1 MRLHTREKRPMRVVD
16 WLNARLSL
24 IFGLLLVMFLVG
36 VGVSFYAF
44 SIQRHVDD
52 QKVLLREDADGMLQA
67 MSDQETGLRGYI
79 SDNNPAFLIAFQ
91 EGRPA
96 YLAFADDLTKQ
107 LQSGPFRL
115 TAIRL
120 TAVEEV
126 ADEWYSNFALA
137 QIAQMQAGHF
147 AGPRSQASVFQGNV
161 LFNQFRGALGT
172 LQEAIG
178 QDLEGYQNQVDTINI
193 SLVIGFILLFMAA
206 NAGLLWI
213 LRNFTGTLQGQ
224 LVRLTQTTQ
233 QLGQRE
239 RSARVAPLTFSDLD
253 QVGQSINSMA
263 DAIERHENAAQESM
277 RTLEQ
282 QYALVERAQS
292 ESRAIFDASS
302 EAFLFISASEQVHAL
317 NRPFR
322 EFFALT
328 GEEVVGMPFADLQ
341 RQWEPLFVNPASF
354 HADLEQDSLDQE
366 RHHTRTAIQQ
376 NPQYRELAVSSIPV
390 RSSTTAYLGRLYVLR
405 DITREREA
413 ERLKAEFY
421 ALVSHGLRNPL
432 TSIKGYTD
440 LLAQQEETG
449 SLTELQQEFLGIVQS
464 NARRLMALINDLI
477 DLSRLEAQTTVISAV
492 PLDLHPLIHDVAQNM
507 RPQIEERRQ
516 RLSLQLATSPLLVL
530 GDENRVGQILTNLL
544 AFVTNHTP
552 LGGRIVWETQQVG
565 SIVRIT
571 CSSSG
576 ELSAEDLAVFNRP
589 FLHASALPSSET
601 VGSVLGPSI
610 ARSLVELHGGVLQM
624 SSGPGEGT
632 TLTCTLPS
640 SPSQALISEHPST
653 SPAGDRS

>member
-1 MRLHTREKRPMRVVD
+1 MRLFTREKRPTRVVD

-24 IFGLLLVMFLVG
+24 IFGLVLAMFLLS

-44 SIQRHVDD
+44 SIQRHADD
-52 QKVLLREDADGMLQA
+52 QKVLLREDAGGILQA
-67 MSDQETGLRGYI
+67 MSDQETGLRGYL
-79 SDNNPAFLIAFQ
+79 SDNNPAFFVAFQ
-91 EGRPA
+91 QGRPA
-96 YLAFADDLTKQ
+96 YLTFADDLTRQ

-120 TAVEEV
+120 TAVEEL

-147 AGPRSQASVFQGNV
+147 AGPRSQASILQGNI
-161 LFNQFRGALGT
+161 LFNQFRAAVGK

-178 QDLEGYQNQVDTINI
+178 QDLEGYQNQV
-193 SLVIGFILLFMAA
+193 
-206 NAGLLWI
+206 
-213 LRNFTGTLQGQ
+213 
-224 LVRLTQTTQ
+224 
-233 QLGQRE
+233 E
-239 RSARVAPLTFSDLD
+239 PLTFSDLD

-263 DAIERHENAAQESM
+263 DAIQRHEHAAEESM
-277 RTLEQ
+277 RTLEH

-302 EAFLFISASEQVHAL
+302 EAFLFISAGGQVHAL

-328 GEEVVGMPFADLQ
+328 GEEVVGMSFADLQ
-341 RQWEPLFVNPASF
+341 HRWEPHFVNAASF
-354 HADLEQDSLDQE
+354 HADLVQDSLHQE
-366 RHHTRTAIQQ
+366 RYHTTTVIQQ
-376 NPQYRELAVSSIPV
+376 DPEYRELAVSSIPV

-421 ALVSHGLRNPL
+421 ALISHGLRNPL

-440 LLAQQEETG
+440 LLAEQEETG
-449 SLTELQQEFLGIVQS
+449 PLNELQQEFLGIVQS
-464 NARRLMALINDLI
+464 NARRLVALINDLI
-477 DLSRLEAQTTVISAV
+477 DLSRLEAQTMVIRAV
-492 PLDLHPLIHDVAQNM
+492 PLALHALIHDVTRSM
-507 RPQIEERRQ
+507 RPQHEERRQ
-516 RLSLQLATSPLLVL
+516 RLSLQLAPAPLLVL

-544 AFVTNHTP
+544 AFVTIHTP
-552 LGGRIVWETQQVG
+552 LGGRMVLETQQVD
-565 SIVRIT
+565 SMVRIT

-576 ELSAEDLAVFNRP
+576 DLSDEDLAAFNRP

-601 VGSVLGPSI
+601 VGSMLGPSI
-610 ARSLVELHGGVLQM
+610 ARSLVELHGGTLQM
-624 SSGPGEGT
+624 SSAPGEGS

-640 SPSQALISEHPST
+640 SPSQAPIGED
-653 SPAGDRS
+653 SPTGHAGDRRYPE

>member
-1 MRLHTREKRPMRVVD
+1 MRLFTREKRPTRVVD

-24 IFGLLLVMFLVG
+24 IFGLLLAMFLLS

-79 SDNNPAFLIAFQ
+79 SDNNPAFFVAFQ

-96 YLAFADDLTKQ
+96 YLTFADDLTRQ

-147 AGPRSQASVFQGNV
+147 AGPRSQASIFHGSV
-161 LFNQFRGALGT
+161 LFDQFRATVGK

-178 QDLEGYQNQVDTINI
+178 QDLEGYQNQVDTINL
-193 SLVIGFILLFMAA
+193 SLVIGAIVLFLAA

-224 LVRLTQTTQ
+224 FVRLTQTTQ
-233 QLGQRE
+233 RLGQGE
-239 RSARVAPLTFSDLD
+239 RSARVEPLTFSDLD

-263 DAIERHENAAQESM
+263 DAIQRHEHAAEESM
-277 RTLEQ
+277 RTLEH

-292 ESRAIFDASS
+292 ESRAIFDAS
-302 EAFLFISASEQVHAL
+302 
-317 NRPFR
+317 
-322 EFFALT
+322 
-328 GEEVVGMPFADLQ
+328 GEEVVGMSFADLQ
-341 RQWEPLFVNPASF
+341 RQWEPHFVNAASF
-354 HADLEQDSLDQE
+354 HADLEQDSLHQE
-366 RHHTRTAIQQ
+366 RYHTTTVIQQ
-376 NPQYRELAVSSIPV
+376 DPEYRELAVSSIPV

-421 ALVSHGLRNPL
+421 ALISHGLRNPL

-440 LLAQQEETG
+440 LLAEQEETG
-449 SLTELQQEFLGIVQS
+449 PLNELQQEFLGIVQS
-464 NARRLMALINDLI
+464 NARRLVALINDLI
-477 DLSRLEAQTTVISAV
+477 DLSRLEAQTVVIRAV
-492 PLDLHPLIHDVAQNM
+492 PLALLALINDVTRCV
-507 RPQIEERRQ
+507 RPQLEERRQ
-516 RLSLQLATSPLLVL
+516 RLAFQFAPSPLLVL
-530 GDENRVGQILTNLL
+530 RDENRVGQVLTNLL
-544 AFVTNHTP
+544 AFVTIHTP
-552 LGGRIVWETQQVG
+552 LGGRMVLETQQVD
-565 SIVRIT
+565 SMVRIT
-571 CSSSG
+571 CSI
-576 ELSAEDLAVFNRP
+576 
-589 FLHASALPSSET
+589 
-601 VGSVLGPSI
+601 SV
-610 ARSLVELHGGVLQM
+610 
-624 SSGPGEGT
+624 
-632 TLTCTLPS
+632 
-640 SPSQALISEHPST
+640 
-653 SPAGDRS
+653 